1 MRPDIRNTTSRAVL
15 AVMLTATAAA
25 AFLASGCASGTSKA
39 AATPLSLSLAATA
52 GNAQV
57 SLSWSAATGVKSYSL
72 QRGTG
77 NTGMLTQIAAPA
89 GTTYTDKSVKNGVT
103 YLYSVSA
110 VGADGQ
116 SVTSAQVAAKPT
128 APAAP
133 TPPAGPTAPPTAPPT
148 PPTTPPTAP
157 PTPPTTPP
165 TAPNPPAPAA
175 PLSAPTGL
183 TAAAGDAQVALRWSA
198 TTGATKYHLKRS
210 TTSGGPYTQILES
223 SNTSFTDAG
232 VTNGVTY
239 FYVATAVNA
248 SSESA
253 NSAQVSA
260 KPAAAFVLAAPA
272 SVSAKAGN
280 AQVTVSWSA
289 ANGAT
294 SYHVKR
300 ATTSGGAYTQI
311 ATASAANYADGSTK
325 NGQTY
330 YYVISSV
337 DATQESGNS
346 AEASATPEPPAQTVE
361 LFNMSWSALQASHI
375 PTVPFA
381 GLRAWDTNTSWAQVE
396 TSQGNYNWS
405 TLDAW
410 LRLATAHN
418 KDVMYTFGYVPHWAS
433 MRPSEACAYLSSDPG
448 CAAPPSDVDSGDN
461 LWKAYVT
468 AVVQH
473 SLSSPDLHID
483 FYELWN
489 EPDLLRDWSGTPAQL
504 ATMARD
510 AYTIIHQLDSK
521 ALVIGPAPSTATQF
535 GVHFLPAYYAA
546 GGATAQDVVGM
557 HAYLYDGN
565 TFSTSPAGI
574 TNTIS
579 ELRALMGTYG
589 ITNKS
594 IWFTEG
600 NWGDVNNKTMTATQK
615 SAYVTQEYLL
625 MWSSGVVGRFYWFS
639 WDATTLGT
647 LWSSSTGIQPAGIA
661 YGRLAA
667 WLVGST
673 HLDQPCAQGSDGTWT
688 CNLVLASGYPAQII
702 WNSTVAK
709 TISVDPSFVTS
720 ETLSNTT
727 VTSIVGHQVAIGNAP
742 VLIVGGQAVVNP

>member
-1 MRPDIRNTTSRAVL
+1 M
-15 AVMLTATAAA
+15 
-25 AFLASGCASGTSKA
+25 
-39 AATPLSLSLAATA
+39 
-52 GNAQV
+52 
-57 SLSWSAATGVKSYSL
+57 
-72 QRGTG
+72 
-77 NTGMLTQIAAPA
+77 
-89 GTTYTDKSVKNGVT
+89 
-103 YLYSVSA
+103 
-110 VGADGQ
+110 
-116 SVTSAQVAAKPT
+116 
-128 APAAP
+128 
-133 TPPAGPTAPPTAPPT
+133 
-148 PPTTPPTAP
+148 
-157 PTPPTTPP
+157 
-165 TAPNPPAPAA
+165 
-175 PLSAPTGL
+175 
-183 TAAAGDAQVALRWSA
+183 TAAAGDTQVALNWSA
-198 TTGATKYHLKRS
+198 TSGATKYHLKRA

-239 FYVATAVNA
+239 FYVATAVGA

-253 NSAQVSA
+253 NSVQVSA

-337 DATQESGNS
+337 DATAESGNS
-346 AEASATPEPPAQTVE
+346 SEASATPEPPAQTVE

-396 TSQGNYNWS
+396 TSQGIYNWS

-410 LRLATAHN
+410 LRMATAHN

-504 ATMARD
+504 VTMARD
-510 AYTIIHQLDSK
+510 AYTIIHQLDPK

-574 TNTIS
+574 TDTIS

-647 LWSSSTGIQPAGIA
+647 LWSSTTGIQPAGIA
-661 YGRLAA
+661 YGRIAS

-727 VTSIVGHQVAIGNAP
+727 VTSIVGHEVAIGNAP

>member
-1 MRPDIRNTTSRAVL
+1 MRPDIRSKTSRAVL
-15 AVMLTATAAA
+15 AVMLSATAAA
-25 AFLASGCASGTSKA
+25 AFLTSGCASGTSKA

-57 SLSWSAATGVKSYSL
+57 SLSWTAATGVKSYSL
-72 QRGTG
+72 QRGTVS
-77 NTGMLTQIAAPA
+77 TGAFTQIAAPA

-110 VGADGQ
+110 VDESGQ
-116 SVTSAQVAAKPT
+116 NVTSPQVSAKPT

-133 TPPAGPTAPPTAPPT
+133 TPPSGPTAPP

-157 PTPPTTPP
+157 PT
-165 TAPNPPAPAA
+165 APNPPAPPA

-183 TAAAGDAQVALRWSA
+183 TAAAGDSQVALSWSA
-198 TTGATKYHLKRS
+198 AAGATKYHLKRA

-223 SNTSFTDAG
+223 SSTSFTDAG
-232 VTNGVTY
+232 LTNGVTY
-239 FYVATAVNA
+239 FYVATAVDA

-260 KPAAAFVLAAPA
+260 KPAATFVLAAPA

-311 ATASAANYADGSTK
+311 ATASAANYTDGSTR

-381 GLRAWDTNTSWAQVE
+381 GLRTWDTNTSWAQVE

-410 LRLATAHN
+410 LRMATAHN

-504 ATMARD
+504 VTMARD
-510 AYTIIHQLDSK
+510 AYTIIHQLDPK

-574 TNTIS
+574 TDTIS

-600 NWGDVNNKTMTATQK
+600 NWGDVNNSTMTATQK

-625 MWSSGVVGRFYWFS
+625 MWASGVVGRFYWFS
-639 WDATTLGT
+639 WDATALGT

-661 YGRLAA
+661 YGRIAS

-702 WNSTVAK
+702 WNPTVAK

-742 VLIVGGQAVVNP
+742 VLIVSGQAVVNP